1 MGELESPAET
11 LDRPPLEASGLVRT
25 FRQGESEVRAVDGV
39 SLVVEAGEL
48 VAVMGPSG
56 SGKSTLLHLLG
67 GLDSP
72 EQGAVMLEGRRISTM
87 GERELSLVR
96 RRRLGFL
103 LQFFSL
109 LPTLSAAENV
119 AFPLLMDGI
128 GDAIYR
134 ARLVL
139 EDVGLGSRVDHR
151 PSQLSGG
158 EQQRVALARALVC
171 HPAVVLA
178 DEPTGSLDSVSGA
191 EILTLL
197 RKASEAGQAVV
208 MVTHDQRAG
217 SYSNRILKI
226 RDGRLQSEQPGVT
239 GDFVFEAE
247 SS

>member
-1 MGELESPAET
+1 LVDSKGPAET
-11 LDRPPLEASGLVRT
+11 PDPPPLEAADLVRT
-25 FRQGESEVRAVDGV
+25 FHQGESEVRAVDGV
-39 SLVVEAGEL
+39 SLVVGAGEL

-67 GLDSP
+67 GLDAP
-72 EQGAVMLEGRRISTM
+72 EAGEVLLEGRQISM
-87 GERELSLVR
+87 MRERELSLVR

-119 AFPLLMDGI
+119 AFPLLMDGVA
-128 GDAIYR
+128 DAIDR
-134 ARLVL
+134 ARDALG
-139 EDVGLGSRVDHR
+139 EVGLSDRADHR

-158 EQQRVALARALVC
+158 EQQRVALARALVYR
-171 HPAVVLA
+171 PAVILA

-197 RKASEAGQAVV
+197 RMASEAGQAVV
-208 MVTHDQRAG
+208 MVTHDERAG
-217 SYSNRILKI
+217 SYSHRILEI
-226 RDGRLQSEQPGVT
+226 RDGRLMGERRGAAA
-239 GDFVFEAE
+239 GAAFEVE